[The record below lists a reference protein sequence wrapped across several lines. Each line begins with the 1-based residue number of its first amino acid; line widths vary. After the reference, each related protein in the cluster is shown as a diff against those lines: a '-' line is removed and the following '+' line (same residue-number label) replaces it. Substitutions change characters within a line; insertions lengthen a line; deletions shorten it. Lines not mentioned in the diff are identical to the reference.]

1 MAEGIL
7 IIMLV
12 MAAAWAVYRTVKRMR
27 RGGGCCGGHEA
38 TEKKRTVR
46 DRNKS
51 HYPYEVELRIEGM
64 TCENCARRLENAL
77 NALEGTWAKV
87 DISSHRARVR
97 LKMPPEETAIRRTV
111 SDAGYIVGAYI
122 IK

>member
-1 MAEGIL
+1 MITVGIVVIL
-7 IIMLV
+7 GCLTC
-12 MAAAWAVYRTVKRMR
+12 WAVKKIMQKSQN
-27 RGGGCCGGHEA
+27 GGGCCGTHEGA
-38 TEKKRTVR
+38 VKRISALDRKKG
-46 DRNKS
+46 N
-51 HYPYEVELRIEGM
+51 YPYRVELLIGGM
-64 TCENCARRLENAL
+64 TCDNCAARVENAL
-77 NALEGTWAKV
+77 NALPDTWAKV